1 MTRVPSD
8 SYVFTP
14 SRSPSLAP
22 SPLQGEAKNERAAA
36 TRQIILTAAQSN
48 GQPARPQRDASKFQ
62 MRPGERDADDRH
74 REQDRGDEMA
84 ARQPKAGEHEPDN
97 VTDEPE
103 QPRAEIVAAGMFGA
117 RYCFAAERQ
126 QRVRG
131 DVERSAGPGNPD
143 NRDRHDNGGDHP
155 GDGHPQTA
163 EYDP

>member
-1 MTRVPSD
+1 MN
-8 SYVFTP
+8 
-14 SRSPSLAP
+14 AP
-22 SPLQGEAKNERAAA
+22 PQRAKSSSPLRSRTAKRHRISGDDLLAD
-36 TRQIILTAAQSN
+36 
-48 GQPARPQRDASKFQ
+48 RPQRDASKFQ

-74 REQDRGDEMA
+74 REHDRGDEMA
-84 ARQPKAGEHEPDN
+84 ERQSKAGEHEPDN